1 VFGFVT
7 VLELLDWIAIKTV
20 VVIMMMIQMQKTF
33 TPITSVVA
41 DSPLTQSLSMIEYDP
56 NGENLYTHYLRWS

>member
-7 VLELLDWIAIKTV
+7 VLEFGLQLQA
-20 VVIMMMIQMQKTF
+20 VVIMMMVQMQKTF
-33 TPITSVVA
+33 TPITSGVA